1 MSKITFQNL
10 GSNRYLQQI
19 RYLNELELP
28 NNQLKYLCDLSD
40 LYVSIF
46 GSNVNVCD
54 LTQQDTFKNLLDKIN
69 NTNVS
74 SDYVK
79 DLYLNISSFLI
90 EKFTKASLE
99 SIFYTKEENVDLI
112 NSIDFSGLYD
122 LPNVIKQT
130 QDDFENNPCILKS
143 DFDPAKELHPFKL
156 LILRPAVLLLIR
168 LHILDFKLKNLLNS
182 SVFLHTEFID
192 SDNTLSEYLYRSLTS
207 KLKLDDSERGQNFYL
222 NFVEAC
228 VRLLNEDL
236 ENNLCLVDPLTKNRL
251 KFSKIKY
258 DFQFNEE
265 IENYIKYLFN
275 LELNKST
282 IIFDKF
288 FSQFFIEDTNTF
300 NLSKK
305 YDCYTYLFSKLSVY
319 EPGQIVSEEDEIYFE
334 VSKDFNN
341 FTVTLKIKASNI
353 ATVTFQTSSTE
364 SALNLFIQNFNQI
377 TQNFKNN
384 NFANLFLNYVFNLQK
399 ILNISSIYQ
408 YFIITNENEQ
418 INNMFLSTFESLKL
432 IIKTNLINRKYNEFD
447 KELDCPLDLDFEL
460 NGLDIKSQFNL
471 DVLKLA
477 ATTPIKIFKGLVEST
492 DPNISLANKIRTIA
506 ESAGAPKSPIIPYSL
521 GLLPAGLVPPP
532 IGIGP
537 PILPP
542 YGYIY
547 WAIDAAEVIYDY
559 SNDKTVNSRNKLQV
573 KQLENNSGISSLT
586 DLLPEECR

>member
-1 MSKITFQNL
+1 MI
-10 GSNRYLQQI
+10 
-19 RYLNELELP
+19 P
-28 NNQLKYLCDLSD
+28 
-40 LYVSIF
+40 
-46 GSNVNVCD
+46 
-54 LTQQDTFKNLLDKIN
+54 DK
-69 NTNVS
+69 S
-74 SDYVK
+74 
-79 DLYLNISSFLI
+79 
-90 EKFTKASLE
+90 
-99 SIFYTKEENVDLI
+99 
-112 NSIDFSGLYD
+112 
-122 LPNVIKQT
+122 
-130 QDDFENNPCILKS
+130 C
-143 DFDPAKELHPFKL
+143 
-156 LILRPAVLLLIR
+156 
-168 LHILDFKLKNLLNS
+168 
-182 SVFLHTEFID
+182 
-192 SDNTLSEYLYRSLTS
+192 
-207 KLKLDDSERGQNFYL
+207 
-222 NFVEAC
+222 
-228 VRLLNEDL
+228 
-236 ENNLCLVDPLTKNRL
+236 L